1 LVYLLVTVGGLKTR
15 LQRNETDLGVLRL
28 RVAELASPATTPAST
43 AVAGVQGD
51 LPDVAERAGL
61 AKGTLYLYYSD
72 KEALFE
78 GVLRGSIG
86 EPMTALAA
94 SSRNVHE
101 TTRAFV
107 GRTILPFL
115 RDMESSQRAAVVRLM
130 ISEGGRF
137 PALASMYRQVVLEP
151 AMNWIRQ
158 LAAEAVARGELKSEA
173 LVRFPLLLLSPGLMA
188 MVWNGMYGAEQPIN
202 AADAFE
208 AFLDLTFPKRVRG

>member
-1 LVYLLVTVGGLKTR
+1 
-15 LQRNETDLGVLRL
+15 
-28 RVAELASPATTPAST
+28 
-43 AVAGVQGD
+43 
-51 LPDVAERAGL
+51 
-61 AKGTLYLYYSD
+61 
-72 KEALFE
+72 
-78 GVLRGSIG
+78 
-86 EPMTALAA
+86 
-94 SSRNVHE
+94 
-101 TTRAFV
+101 
-107 GRTILPFL
+107 
-115 RDMESSQRAAVVRLM
+115 M

>member
-1 LVYLLVTVGGLKTR
+1 MRKPVAKRVKRRGRGPSPEKTS
-15 LQRNETDLGVLRL
+15 ETRRIIMKAALSIFLERGYSDT
-28 RVAELASPATTPAST
+28 RVM
-43 AVAGVQGD
+43 
-51 LPDVAERAGL
+51 DVAERAGL
-61 AKGTLYLYYSD
+61 AKGTLYLYYTD

-78 GVLRGSIG
+78 GVLRGSLG

-101 TTRAFV
+101 TTRAYV
-107 GRTILPFL
+107 ERTILPFL
-115 RDMESSQRAAVVRLM
+115 RDMESSQRGAVVRLV
-130 ISEGGRF
+130 IAEGSRF

-158 LAAEAVARGELKSEA
+158 LAAGAVARGELKSDA
-173 LVRFPLLLLSPGLMA
+173 LVRFPLLLFAPGLMA
-188 MVWNGMYGAEQPIN
+188 MVWNGLYGMEQPIN

>member
-1 LVYLLVTVGGLKTR
+1 MRKPVVKKVKRRGRGPSLEKTA
-15 LQRNETDLGVLRL
+15 ETRRAIMKAAVSIFLERGYSDT
-28 RVAELASPATTPAST
+28 RVM
-43 AVAGVQGD
+43 
-51 LPDVAERAGL
+51 DVAERAGL